1 MHVGGL
7 TAGIGIPAQ
16 FQVLAA
22 KQAVEMQMQ
31 QVKPHQSP
39 SELPQA

>member
-31 QVKPHQSP
+31 QVKTHQWP
-39 SELPQA
+39 SRLTHA

>member
-1 MHVGGL
+1 
-7 TAGIGIPAQ
+7 
-16 FQVLAA
+16 LAA

-31 QVKPHQSP
+31 QVKTHQSP